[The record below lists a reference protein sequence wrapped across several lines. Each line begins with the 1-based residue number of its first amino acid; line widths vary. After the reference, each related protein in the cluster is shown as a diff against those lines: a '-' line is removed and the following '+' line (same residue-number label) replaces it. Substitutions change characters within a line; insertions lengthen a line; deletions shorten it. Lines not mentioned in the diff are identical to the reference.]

1 MAKFIKRNQTEV
13 DFDLQ
18 KIDQAVGRAAED
30 IGCKLN
36 TGEFHTKLLDILAVG
51 ENTVVTY
58 RQLLDGI
65 RETLQALQLAPVW
78 QAYDHYAHRRD
89 QVRDQLM
96 IADENKGTGD
106 VTDRG
111 LLLVSSGSNM
121 DMHKWDR
128 KRIVLKLQQL
138 MPEVPKAE
146 AEIVAKQVENKLVLG
161 DYSYVNT
168 SLITAMVNVELTKRG
183 YTPMPEMSTYT
194 VDAEFIENLCCTK
207 NLENSNVVSN
217 TPETVSENLAEY
229 ILKSYALDHVFSK
242 EVANAHVTGRIQ
254 LHDLGLP
261 TRVYC
266 SAHSIEYLKKY
277 GLRGLI
283 NLNTESKPAKSAS
296 VLTGHLNTFMASMQA
311 NYAGALGLAYI
322 NTLYAPF
329 IKGMTYDEIHQ
340 TAQEL
345 IFNASQ
351 NAFSRGSQTIF
362 TDFNIDPGVAPSL
375 LETPVIG
382 PGGKYLLQLDQPA
395 PLEEQY
401 GYGYGPE
408 VVTLTEELTA
418 EQMPN
423 GYPLQTLRYGDV
435 VVSRECYDPK
445 TDTYSYDK
453 QVIEDMA
460 RRGWKIVVYG
470 DFQQEASDLCEA
482 LLQVFKEGDANGTQF
497 FFPKCQFH
505 VSDGLFK
512 HERSLELFRKA
523 CALSS
528 FNGST
533 YFVFDR
539 SAVTMSAC
547 CRLLT
552 TITDP
557 TVLKHPE
564 RIRFNGF
571 ANHTIN
577 IPHCAYLAK
586 RDQQADP
593 SKSLLDYFYQELHK
607 SFELAVQAHQERR
620 AFIRKMMAGPGRP
633 LWQVAKIAND
643 GRPYIEIDKSTYI
656 IGTIGLNDAI
666 QFMTGE
672 QLHESTNAR
681 RLGHEII
688 AQLFLWTKEKSKEL
702 HLKFSVEETPAE
714 SAARRLARADLHT
727 FPEEAQQ
734 VVKGTYDNEYY
745 TNSVH
750 DVADAPESLVDR
762 IIEQSK
768 YHPVIESGAIIH
780 AFVGENC
787 PDARAIEE
795 LVTNVFRRT
804 QCAQLTISPE
814 YTYCQS
820 CHQRMSGLRDRCPH
834 CGSEDTMGITRVVGY
849 FSIVRNWNKSKK
861 YGELK
866 ARQRGD
872 YAVMA

>member
-138 MPEVPKAE
+138 TPEVPKAE

-329 IKGMTYDEIHQ
+329 IKGMT
-340 TAQEL
+340 
-345 IFNASQ
+345 
-351 NAFSRGSQTIF
+351 
-362 TDFNIDPGVAPSL
+362 
-375 LETPVIG
+375 
-382 PGGKYLLQLDQPA
+382 
-395 PLEEQY
+395 
-401 GYGYGPE
+401 
-408 VVTLTEELTA
+408 
-418 EQMPN
+418 
-423 GYPLQTLRYGDV
+423 
-435 VVSRECYDPK
+435 
-445 TDTYSYDK
+445 
-453 QVIEDMA
+453 
-460 RRGWKIVVYG
+460 
-470 DFQQEASDLCEA
+470 
-482 LLQVFKEGDANGTQF
+482 
-497 FFPKCQFH
+497 
-505 VSDGLFK
+505 
-512 HERSLELFRKA
+512 
-523 CALSS
+523 
-528 FNGST
+528 
-533 YFVFDR
+533 
-539 SAVTMSAC
+539 
-547 CRLLT
+547 
-552 TITDP
+552 
-557 TVLKHPE
+557 
-564 RIRFNGF
+564 
-571 ANHTIN
+571 
-577 IPHCAYLAK
+577 
-586 RDQQADP
+586 
-593 SKSLLDYFYQELHK
+593 
-607 SFELAVQAHQERR
+607 
-620 AFIRKMMAGPGRP
+620 
-633 LWQVAKIAND
+633 
-643 GRPYIEIDKSTYI
+643 
-656 IGTIGLNDAI
+656 
-666 QFMTGE
+666 
-672 QLHESTNAR
+672 
-681 RLGHEII
+681 
-688 AQLFLWTKEKSKEL
+688 
-702 HLKFSVEETPAE
+702 
-714 SAARRLARADLHT
+714 
-727 FPEEAQQ
+727 
-734 VVKGTYDNEYY
+734 
-745 TNSVH
+745 
-750 DVADAPESLVDR
+750 
-762 IIEQSK
+762 
-768 YHPVIESGAIIH
+768 
-780 AFVGENC
+780 
-787 PDARAIEE
+787 
-795 LVTNVFRRT
+795 
-804 QCAQLTISPE
+804 
-814 YTYCQS
+814 
-820 CHQRMSGLRDRCPH
+820 
-834 CGSEDTMGITRVVGY
+834 
-849 FSIVRNWNKSKK
+849 
-861 YGELK
+861 
-866 ARQRGD
+866 
-872 YAVMA
+872 